1 MSFADISL
9 ERQEINYCDDDSS
22 NSPQNG
28 IVPISSGA
36 LGNQKKTLIAHGVLA
51 ALAFVILFPSGAIL
65 MRLASFPGLVWVHGA
80 FQIFAYLVYVAGF
93 GLGVYIANEMDLVS
107 FRRRLRHIKHS

>member
-1 MSFADISL
+1 MLTHSL

-22 NSPQNG
+22 QSG
-28 IVPISSGA
+28 IVPIASGA
-36 LGNQKKTLIAHGVLA
+36 LGNQKKMLIAHGVLA

-65 MRLASFPGLVWVHGA
+65 MRLASFPGLVWVHAA
-80 FQIFAYLVYVAGF
+80 FQVFAYLVYVAGF

-107 FRRRLRHIKHS
+107 PRRRAGHRVHG